1 MRSERPVINTQR
13 RLLLDFVAALYQR
26 RRAVDFVGHRP
37 TLQRVVAVLASLPLL
52 ALAAPNPEADWN
64 ALFTKCIAAESQT
77 PALASRNLA
86 TYHLAIASAIEA
98 TQDRSEADQLIA
110 GASAARATGQM
121 LFSGEAAKFD
131 SLLPEGSTEEH
142 RGLIE
147 VGRSAADT
155 AIALRRGDSSTTTQ
169 NYSTSFQPGQWERTC
184 SRPPELPHWQ
194 NVRPFFLKDA
204 KSLLPPA
211 PPALDSPEYAKALRE
226 VQTYGARNSIE
237 RTPEQTMLAK
247 FWSDFSYTSTPP
259 GHWNEV
265 ARFLSAEQNL
275 DPLKSARLFAALN
288 LAMADVSIVC
298 WNAKY
303 GYNFWRPVTAIH
315 RADQDGNPAT
325 HANPEWR
332 PLLKTPPHPEYVS
345 GHAAFSGAAATVLN
359 AFFPKE
365 TRFSVTSET
374 VRDVVRTYDSFDACA
389 REIAESRVY
398 GGIHYRFSG
407 ENGLALGQTTAELA
421 LQSIANKKI
430 SQIIHSQHSIP

>member
-1 MRSERPVINTQR
+1 MINTQR

-52 ALAAPNPEADWN
+52 ALAAPNPVADWN